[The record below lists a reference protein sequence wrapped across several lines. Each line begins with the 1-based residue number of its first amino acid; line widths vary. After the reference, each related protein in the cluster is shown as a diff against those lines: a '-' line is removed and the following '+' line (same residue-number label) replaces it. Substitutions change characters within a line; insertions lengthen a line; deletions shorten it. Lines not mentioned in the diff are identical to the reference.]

1 MKKTFIVKVFDG
13 DKIKKSLI
21 NRGIGTEQEIIDTN
35 EKSIANGF
43 PTLEMFS
50 LMSKKDQ
57 AKWIKKMQKANNEE
71 N

>member
-43 PTLEMFS
+43 PTLEKFS
-50 LMSKKDQ
+50 LMNKKDQ
-57 AKWIKKMQKANNEE
+57 AKWIKKMQKAIK
-71 N
+71 